1 MNRRFYFRLTE
12 VKALCQLIYGSGTD
26 GIMGTTGKALSL
38 LVHFTT
44 RRPTIGLSDL
54 ARLSGVNKATCFRLV
69 SELVDCGLLEQ
80 EPATRAYRIG
90 PGVLHLAAL
99 REAALPRREAA
110 QAVLRALARQ
120 TGETAHLS
128 HLVAGRLM
136 TLGFAYAPVHGIRV
150 SMEDADHLPF
160 HATASGKAVL
170 AHLPDDQQEAIL
182 CGPLPAL
189 TPGTITSPARLRA
202 ELPAIRRSGLSDA
215 HASFETD
222 VCSIAVPL
230 FVSDGRCMGAV
241 AVAIPAARFAE
252 VRPHAAAALKSAAGE
267 ITALWGGAPS
277 HAAAARSIDV

>member
-1 MNRRFYFRLTE
+1 MSTDLRLF
-12 VKALCQLIYGSGTD
+12 SGQ
-26 GIMGTTGKALSL
+26 IMGTTGKALSL
-38 LVHFTT
+38 LDHFTT
-44 RRPTIGLSDL
+44 RRPAIGLSDL
-54 ARLSGVNKATCFRLV
+54 ARLSDVNKATCFRLV
-69 SELVDCGLLEQ
+69 RELVDFGLLEQ

-99 REAALPRREAA
+99 REAAVPRREAA
-110 QAVLRALARQ
+110 QAVLRALARH

-170 AHLPDDQQEAIL
+170 AHLPDDQQDAIL
-182 CGPLPAL
+182 SGPLPAL
-189 TPGTITSPARLRA
+189 TPDTVTDPARLRA
-202 ELPAIRRSGLSDA
+202 ELPGIRRTGLSEA
-215 HASFETD
+215 RGSFETD
-222 VCSIAVPL
+222 VHAMAVPL

-252 VRPHAAAALKSAAGE
+252 VGPHAAALLRGAGGD

-277 HAAAARSIDV
+277 PAAAARSSVA